1 MWGMDVSCGW
11 PWPGVAAEGK
21 NGSPAGTVPC
31 GEPGLRKTGPLNNNN
46 RGNNN
51 NRRRSRGNNGRP
63 QQGGG
68 QQLNRIDS
76 RARGNAPQMLEK
88 YRKLAQDAHLNGDR
102 VTAEYYLQFA
112 DHYFRVIADTRVRQD
127 ETRGR
132 RDERWGENG
141 EGAGRDDAEDGN
153 DFSVEADFPAFDQP
167 PVYTRR
173 DREDRGGE
181 RAAERGPNERG
192 PNERGPNE
200 RGNDRP
206 AERAPDRTGEY
217 RRRDERGP
225 RDAGRDTGRDVGRDT
240 GRDNGPRDEASGD
253 NGQQTGAADG
263 DQGQN
268 DDFGDSR
275 GFEPAPITPSNN
287 PFVRDN
293 RGPRAARPPREDRRP
308 RRDDRGDE
316 RPAGDRGANPRRE
329 EASAPVDAPVSV
341 GLDPSLLP
349 PAISI
354 SRRDAEPAGD
364 GHADDAPAVAPRR
377 RARRKPVADA
387 GDAVETLD

>member
-127 ETRGR
+127 ETRG
-132 RDERWGENG
+132 
-141 EGAGRDDAEDGN
+141 
-153 DFSVEADFPAFDQP
+153 
-167 PVYTRR
+167 
-173 DREDRGGE
+173 
-181 RAAERGPNERG
+181 
-192 PNERGPNE
+192 
-200 RGNDRP
+200 
-206 AERAPDRTGEY
+206 
-217 RRRDERGP
+217 
-225 RDAGRDTGRDVGRDT
+225 
-240 GRDNGPRDEASGD
+240 PRDEPSGD

>member
-1 MWGMDVSCGW
+1 M
-11 PWPGVAAEGK
+11 
-21 NGSPAGTVPC
+21 VPR
-31 GEPGLRKTGPLNNNN
+31 GGPGLRKTGPLNNNN

-63 QQGGG
+63 QGSG

-88 YRKLAQDAHLNGDR
+88 YRKLAHDAHLNGDR

-112 DHYFRVIADTRVRQD
+112 DHYFRVIADTRVRQ
-127 ETRGR
+127 EESRGR

-141 EGAGRDDAEDGN
+141 EGSPRDDADDGN

-181 RAAERGPNERG
+181 RAPERSG
-192 PNERGPNE
+192 
-200 RGNDRP
+200 D
-206 AERAPDRTGEY
+206 RAPERTPERTGDN

-225 RDAGRDTGRDVGRDT
+225 RD
-240 GRDNGPRDEASGD
+240 NGPRDDAASDNGAGD
-253 NGQQTGAADG
+253 NGGFDG
-263 DQGQN
+263 GEG
-268 DDFGDSR
+268 DDAGDSR
-275 GFEPAPITPSNN
+275 GYEPAPITPSNN

-293 RGPRAARPPREDRRP
+293 RGPRTVRPNREERRP

-316 RPAGDRGANPRRE
+316 RVSADRPSADRPSADRVPGERLARPRRE
-329 EASAPVDAPVSV
+329 AAQAEAPASV

-349 PAISI
+349 PAISA
-354 SRRDAEPAGD
+354 SRRDAEGVAEE
-364 GHADDAPAVAPRR
+364 APATAPRR
-377 RARRKPVADA
+377 RVRRKPAEDT
-387 GDAVETLD
+387 GEAVGTLD